1 MKKIYVLLWG
11 LLVSLQILQAQ
22 DEEKKELF
30 KILKVETDTTT
41 YPQIKVTIQLN
52 NNIQPLKTDFR
63 IEGENGEKGIEILT
77 FEKKGDDSVPLSS
90 RLVYFLID
98 ASNYTDG
105 IPIQNFKTAIKE
117 SLPLLSDNNDFINV
131 GFFGNGELTSFSRD
145 FSNNFPLMESDIET
159 RITASLDSAANTDI
173 FKYIYDAMDKMQD
186 TQREGQKMLIVISGG
201 VFNNASNYNTE
212 TIVDRAKKLGITIHT
227 LNYKINNQ
235 FSPDAFR
242 IISNRTEGITKI
254 VNSSTAIKNEMGN
267 ILEQRPTANTD
278 APNATPIYEL
288 TFDYPEAKRDGR
300 DHSFT
305 VFYNNTQ
312 QRGEFIAPGGSS
324 GGGSFIAN
332 YGLIILIILG
342 LAGGLGYWQLNEMRL
357 RRLEQEEM
365 EAEMEAQ
372 REAEERRREQEKQGL
387 LQDLQEKNI
396 RLQEQLRMKEQE
408 LAKKVDEFPTV
419 IPASKIDL
427 KNTIIAGGGSAPIFQ
442 VVAGAFSKN
451 YRLNKPTMTIGRAAN
466 NDIVIP
472 EQTVSSRHATIT
484 IENGSFFLND
494 LGSTNGTFV
503 NGTRIDKKLL
513 KAGDIIKMGAAN
525 CRFELE

>member
-1 MKKIYVLLWG
+1 MKKIFVLIG
-11 LLVSLQILQAQ
+11 TLVLSLSILQAQ
-22 DEEKKELF
+22 DTDEKKELF
-30 KILKVETDTTT
+30 KIIGVDTASF
-41 YPQIKVTIQLN
+41 PQLKVTIKLN

-63 IEGENGEKGIEILT
+63 IEGENGEKDIEILT

-105 IPIQNFKTAIKE
+105 IPIQNFKTSVKE
-117 SLPLLSDNNDFINV
+117 SLPLLTDNDFINV
-131 GFFGNGELTSFSRD
+131 GVFGNGDLTSFSRD
-145 FSNNFPLMESDIET
+145 FSNNFGLMESDIET
-159 RITASLDSAANTDI
+159 RITASLDSSTNNDI
-173 FKYIYDAMDKMQD
+173 FKSIYDAMDKMQD
-186 TQREGQKMLIVISGG
+186 TQREGQKILIVISAGI
-201 VFNNASNYNTE
+201 FNNSSNYNTE
-212 TIVDRAKKLGITIHT
+212 TIVERAKKLGIIIHT
-227 LNYKINNQ
+227 LNYKISNQ

-242 IISNRTEGITKI
+242 IISNRTDGISGNVT
-254 VNSSTAIKNEMGN
+254 SSTAIKNLIGDCLDN
-267 ILEQRPTANTD
+267 RQTANTD
-278 APNATPIYEL
+278 ASTISPIYEL
-288 TFDYPEAKRDGR
+288 TFDYPAPKRDGSE
-300 DHSFT
+300 HFFKI
-305 VFYNNTQ
+305 FYNNTEQ
-312 QRGEFIAPGGSS
+312 MGNFTAPGGSG
-324 GGGSFIAN
+324 GGGSFLSN

-408 LAKKVDEFPTV
+408 LAKKMDEFPTV
-419 IPASKIDL
+419 IPASKIDP
-427 KNTIIAGGGSAPIFQ
+427 KNTIIAGGGSAPVFQ

-513 KAGDIIKMGAAN
+513 KAGDIVKMGAAN